1 MFAVRG
7 FAAGLIGAATLTGAG
22 AAAAAPL
29 PLEPQAPAPAVSVA
43 GSCGGITD
51 PFVALVCAI
60 SSLFERR
67 WHGRSM
73 SGRRVGSAE

>member
-7 FAAGLIGAATLTGAG
+7 CAAALIGAATLTGAG

-29 PLEPQAPAPAVSVA
+29 PLEPQASAPAVSVA

-60 SSLFERR
+60 SSL
-67 WHGRSM
+67 S
-73 SGRRVGSAE
+73 SGGGTAAR